1 MDKQSYRVY
10 RGYIGIMEK
19 KMETMIIMALYWC
32 CTGIMENEME
42 TTILFS
48 ITYRSAPK
56 QTASSKLP
64 KYDDIH

>member
-32 CTGIMENEME
+32 YTGIMENKME
-42 TTILFS
+42 TTIYVQKCS
-48 ITYRSAPK
+48 EIDGVK
-56 QTASSKLP
+56 
-64 KYDDIH
+64 